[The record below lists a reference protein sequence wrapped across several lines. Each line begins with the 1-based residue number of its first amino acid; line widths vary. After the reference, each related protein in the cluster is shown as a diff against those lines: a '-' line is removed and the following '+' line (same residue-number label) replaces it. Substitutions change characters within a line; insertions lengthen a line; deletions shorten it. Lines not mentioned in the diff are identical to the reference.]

1 VTAELCPVC
10 KGRCCRDELY
20 YSLVHMGAGTHAHD
34 CEACEDGTVPVPR
47 SDLAAERLA
56 ALLDAE
62 RENTALRAEME
73 RLRAEVSYLR
83 ACVPPT
89 RPTDYGHEVWTAALR
104 AEVAAERAA
113 VVAYMRGLADDY
125 GVCLDLSLAE
135 QADIIERGEHR
146 KEDK

>member
-1 VTAELCPVC
+1 MTAEPCPVC

-62 RENTALRAEME
+62 RENTALRTKVA
-73 RLRAEVSYLR
+73 
-83 ACVPPT
+83 
-89 RPTDYGHEVWTAALR
+89 DYRRMIDGLETAAH
-104 AEVAAERAA
+104 EERAA
-113 VVAYMRGLADDY
+113 VVAHLRRRALVQPNVRSGLLLGAVAD
-125 GVCLDLSLAE
+125 A
-135 QADIIERGEHR
+135 IERAEHR
-146 KEDK
+146 KGQG